1 MTLEMMEKLNNLLNN
16 PHVMS
21 VYSHSR
27 DIQVC
32 KVCEMPVCGR
42 RCDRRM
48 IVEQL
53 EKEIEDVR
61 KGKDHKPRSVQEPG
75 AVPAAKQEAVPGGT
89 SA

>member
-1 MTLEMMEKLNNLLNN
+1 MTIEMMEKLNNLLNN
-16 PHVMS
+16 PYVMS
-21 VYSHSR
+21 VYSQYRSM
-27 DIQVC
+27 QVC
-32 KVCEMPVCGR
+32 KVCAMPVCGR

-61 KGKDHKPRSVQEPG
+61 KGSKSRSVQESG
-75 AVPAAKQEAVPGGT
+75 AVPAAKQEAVPGGA